1 MGTNFFCI
9 EKISRRQRS
18 KIKSLLREYIGLVD
32 KADTA
37 CDFHELHSKYNEMIL
52 DIIPEKVHLGKRSHG
67 WQFLWNY
74 HDGRYFK
81 ANLESIKE
89 YLKDKIIVDEYGEV
103 FSLDQ
108 FLDDEIGHCL
118 YNADGKLEDGMKG
131 YSRYTFIS
139 DDGLRFSKSEDF
151 S

>member
-1 MGTNFFCI
+1 MGTNFFCV

-18 KIKSLLREYIGLVD
+18 KIKALLREYIGLVD

-52 DIIPEKVHLGKRSHG
+52 DIIPERVHLGKRSCG
-67 WQFLWNY
+67 WQFLWDF

-89 YLKDKIIVDEYGEV
+89 YLKDKIIFDEYGEV

-108 FLDDEIGHCL
+108 FFNEEIADYL
-118 YNADGKLEDGMKG
+118 YNTDGKLYDCVELLPSD
-131 YSRYTFIS
+131 YFIS
-139 DDGLRFSKSEDF
+139 DRLRFSKSEDF